1 MTPERLR
8 QIRSLMQEAREQ
20 EPSRRAAFL
29 ARVVADDPSL
39 AKEVL
44 GLLGEEPKTRGVLT
58 EPPPVTAPETGL
70 KPYPVA
76 EFRQRFVIERE
87 LGRGGMGRVVVAQD
101 LKLDRRVAIKF
112 LRGGAHDEHAES
124 VGWHARGDGR
134 SDGER

>member
-58 EPPPVTAPETGL
+58 ELVQPA
-70 KPYPVA
+70 
-76 EFRQRFVIERE
+76 
-87 LGRGGMGRVVVAQD
+87 
-101 LKLDRRVAIKF
+101 
-112 LRGGAHDEHAES
+112 
-124 VGWHARGDGR
+124 GDH
-134 SDGER
+134 